1 MRVMSLSP
9 VQDGL
14 SLAGPGRPYLLFFR
28 IGVRISASSESI
40 GFSPSVLRRDPIC
53 PLRREIVASVTEE
66 FGAHVRTPG
75 TTVFVV
81 EVTVGDSVA
90 WTRNLAALVPL
101 LGFAESKNDVGS
113 RPRATICAAACF

>member
-1 MRVMSLSP
+1 MSLYP
-9 VQDGL
+9 VQDGI
-14 SLAGPGRPYLLFFR
+14 SLAGPGRHYLLFFPL
-28 IGVRISASSESI
+28 GMRISAASGSI
-40 GFSPSVLRRDPIC
+40 EFFPSVRRTDPIR

-101 LGFAESKNDVGS
+101 LGFAGSKNEVGS
-113 RPRATICAAACF
+113 RPRATICAATCF